1 MTIAPGYTREE
12 VRAVVLAYE
21 QQPYGTKTAWL
32 NEQGITTTRLYR
44 WRNAVFDGDLDR
56 GLVPRDS
63 ESMTATKHRRRIAE
77 KSDEHSAE
85 KEQLHARIRE
95 LEETNEALGKAIGL
109 LHQLNEHEPDD
120 TSQASPDEDQP
131 QQQPEQPE

>member
-32 NEQGITTTRLYR
+32 KEQGITTTRLYR

-77 KSDEHSAE
+77 QSDEHSAE
-85 KEQLHARIRE
+85 KERLHARIRE

-120 TSQASPDEDQP
+120 TSQTSPDEDQP
-131 QQQPEQPE
+131 QPQAE